1 MTSAKR
7 AVTQE
12 DVARRAGVSTAVVSY
27 VLNEGTRPVATETRE
42 RVLRAIHETGYEANY
57 HATAL
62 AGGKT
67 RTAGLVVPDIT
78 NTFFVELARALQGH
92 LRPTG
97 HVLLLGDSIENSEE
111 EIKVVRALERR
122 GVDALFIIGVSE
134 SLDQQIARTKGTKIV
149 FLDRAPQA
157 DDIASVT
164 INNVDAASRATL
176 HLLEHGR
183 QRVAAITGPLTLKTA
198 RERLEGYRSALIAAN
213 YGTTQ
218 RSVEAPFTRE
228 GGYNAAEKLLRMDPR
243 PDALFIS
250 SEDQAAGAYAAVQSL
265 GLSIPSDV
273 AIFAFDGTKHAPYFW
288 PALSTITQPVSEIT
302 GYAVELWAHNTKGR
316 SEHVKCHYRFEPR
329 GSCGCSFSREP
340 FQEVPATQ

>member
-7 AVTQE
+7 SVTQG

-27 VLNEGTRPVATETRE
+27 VLNEGVRPVATETRE
-42 RVLRAIHETGYEANY
+42 RVLRAINETGYEANY

-78 NTFFVELARALQGH
+78 NTFFVELARALQSH

-97 HVLLLGDSIENSEE
+97 SVLLLGDSIENQDEE
-111 EIKVVRALERR
+111 FKVVRALERR
-122 GVDALFIIGVSE
+122 GVDALFVIGVSE
-134 SLDQQIARTKGTKIV
+134 SLDQQLATTKNTRIV

-157 DDIASVT
+157 EDIASVT
-164 INNVDAASRATL
+164 IDNADAASRATR

-183 QRVAAITGPLTLKTA
+183 QRIAAITGPLSLKTA
-198 RERLEGYRSALIAAN
+198 RERLQGYTSALMAAN
-213 YGTTQ
+213 YGETR
-218 RSVEAPFTRE
+218 RSVEAPFTRQ
-228 GGYNAAEKLLRMDPR
+228 GGYMAAGRLLQSTPR

-273 AIFAFDGTKHAPYFW
+273 AIFAFDGTTHAPYFW
-288 PALSTITQPVSEIT
+288 PGLSTITQPVTEIT
-302 GYAVELWAHNTKGR
+302 GYAVELWARNHMDK
-316 SEHVKCHYRFEPR
+316 SSHVKCNYRFEPR
-329 GSCGCSFSREP
+329 GSCGCEYSPEP
-340 FQEVPATQ
+340 FQLVPATP